1 MEVCINNRK
10 YCQGHGQR
18 KQDIFRK
25 GLAEMLILSSDW
37 KALRIKSKMDQ
48 NGKCWCL
55 KKK

>member
-25 GLAEMLILSSDW
+25 GLAEMFILSSDW

-55 KKK
+55 KK